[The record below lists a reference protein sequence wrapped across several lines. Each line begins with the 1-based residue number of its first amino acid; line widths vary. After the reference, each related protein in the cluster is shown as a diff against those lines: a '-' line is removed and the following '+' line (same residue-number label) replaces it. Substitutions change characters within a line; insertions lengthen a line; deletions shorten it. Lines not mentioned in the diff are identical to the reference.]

1 MPREYSRSDRVA
13 AQIQRE
19 AAEFLR
25 TGIDAP
31 ELGMITVSD
40 VEVSRDLAVAKI
52 YVTFFGSSLEVDAAL
67 KRLSQFA
74 PRLRQELGRRLRI
87 RILPEIRFHHDESLE
102 RGLHLDEIL
111 KTLASEK
118 SNPKTDPDHEE

>member
-1 MPREYSRSDRVA
+1 MPREFSRSDRVA

-31 ELGMITVSD
+31 ELGMITVSG

-52 YVTFFGSSLEVDAAL
+52 YVTLFGNSLEVDAAL

-87 RILPEIRFHHDESLE
+87 RILPEIRFHYDESLQ
-102 RGLHLDEIL
+102 RGFHLDEIL

-118 SNPKTDPDHEE
+118 FSQKTDSDHEE